1 MPIMRS
7 IVAEKMRTLWHR
19 NFFPLNWWTGRQ
31 GPRRTAESTNATWE
45 KLWGVRVRLGAP
57 RLKAFGLTQ
66 EDCGPFIKPLGFLAR
81 RKVVRA

>member
-19 NFFPLNWWTGRQ
+19 HFFPLSWCIGWQ

-45 KLWGVRVRLGAP
+45 MFCGVLMRLGAS
-57 RLKAFGLTQ
+57 RLKAFGLTL
-66 EDCGPFIKPLGFLAR
+66 EDGGQFIKPLGFLAR
-81 RKVVRA
+81 RTIVRA

>member
-19 NFFPLNWWTGRQ
+19 HSFPLSWCIGRQ
-31 GPRRTAESTNATWE
+31 GRRRTAESTNETWE
-45 KLWGVRVRLGAP
+45 KLCGVLMRLGAS

>member
-19 NFFPLNWWTGRQ
+19 NFFPLRWGIGRQ
-31 GPRRTAESTNATWE
+31 GPRRTAESTNEIWE
-45 KLWGVRVRLGAP
+45 KLLGVRVRLGAP

-66 EDCGPFIKPLGFLAR
+66 EDCGQFIKALGFLAR
-81 RKVVRA
+81 RKIARA